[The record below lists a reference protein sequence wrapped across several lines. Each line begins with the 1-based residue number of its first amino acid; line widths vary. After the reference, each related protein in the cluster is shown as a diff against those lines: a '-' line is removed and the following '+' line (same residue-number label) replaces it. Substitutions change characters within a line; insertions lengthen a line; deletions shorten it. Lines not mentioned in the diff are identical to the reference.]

1 MYYPPLRQHGVPVH
15 ERQDISLQMV
25 HRPALLALVNWES
38 LQGIP
43 VVVKLGQDTAPFGG
57 DQGTGSV
64 AIILWTDIEEVVKSL
79 N

>member
-1 MYYPPLRQHGVPVH
+1 MYFPPLRQHGVPVH

-25 HRPALLALVNWES
+25 HGPAFLALVNRES

-43 VVVKLGQDTAPFGG
+43 VIVKLGQDTAPSGG

-64 AIILWTDIEEVVKSL
+64 AIVLWRDIEDVVK
-79 N
+79 

>member
-64 AIILWTDIEEVVKSL
+64 AIVL
-79 N
+79 